1 MRLFQDST
9 IIINSVNDLSIEEA
23 LKLKQQGYY
32 YVQIKAEAHPNIEE
46 YDGVHEVTGYW
57 IQNPYDIDTYI
68 AIRIKLNELIED
80 IDLNLPEEKKF
91 AIIYERICKNITY
104 DYPAGYPKTKSEREY
119 EKAQK
124 FKCHDLTNGLLEG
137 KCVCDGYACI
147 LQAALQLV
155 GLDAHYVD
163 RPNPR

>member
-1 MRLFQDST
+1 MRLFQNST

-46 YDGVHEVTGYW
+46 YDGEHLVAGYC
-57 IQNPYDIDTYI
+57 QQKPYDIDTYI

-80 IDLNLPEEKKF
+80 IDFNLPEEKKF

-104 DYPAGYPKTKSEREY
+104 DHPAGYPKTKSEKEY
-119 EKAQK
+119 EEVQI
-124 FKCHDLTNGLLEG
+124 FNCRNLTNGLLDG
-137 KCVCDGYACI
+137 KCICEGYACI
-147 LQAALQLV
+147 LQTALQLV
-155 GLDAHYVD
+155 GIDACYIF
-163 RPNPR
+163 RSIPR